1 MKNKIIATLVAF
13 GLVGSASAIEI
24 NENLSINGFIDG
36 SYKSTDFN
44 DKSSPGSGGDSTDIG
59 LDEIELDFLFSAGA
73 ARGEL
78 HLDSA
83 VENDDDQLDIE
94 QVHLSFDFEGGLSL
108 TAGVFGSALGLDRE
122 DPGGLYTFS
131 RAFTSQDA
139 LDTATAGTPLAGSRG
154 FNLGNVDAYQQE
166 GMRITYTAD
175 QFSASLAAFNGV
187 GTLEETAGTPGS
199 EDDLDWELAIA
210 FTGIE
215 NLALG
220 GGVQTNNE
228 TQPGGTAD
236 TTVINVHGAYTMG
249 KALIGAEWTNID
261 SDNTAAADRDAYQ
274 ILVDYDVSD
283 VLGFAV
289 RYAEEDSVV
298 TAGQNADSVTIA
310 PNYKISDNLGAILE
324 YSNINHANED
334 DEDYLAVELTFTF

>member
-1 MKNKIIATLVAF
+1 MKNKIMAMLVAF
-13 GLVGSASAIEI
+13 GLVGSVSAIEI

-36 SYKSTDFN
+36 SYKSTDYN
-44 DKSSPGSGGDSTDIG
+44 DKTAPGSGGDSTDIG
-59 LDEIELDFLFSAGA
+59 LDEVELDFIFSAGGA
-73 ARGEL
+73 SGEL
-78 HLDSA
+78 HIDSN
-83 VENDDDQLDIE
+83 VGGPDSTLDIE
-94 QVHLSFDFEGGLSL
+94 QVHLSYGFEGGLSL

-131 RAFTSQDA
+131 RAFTSQAA
-139 LDTATAGTPLAGSRG
+139 LDQATAGTPLAGSRG

-187 GTLEETAGTPGS
+187 GIAEETAGTPGA

-210 FTGIE
+210 FTGVE

-228 TQPGGTAD
+228 TQPGGTD

-249 KALIGAEWTNID
+249 KALIAAEWTNID

-274 ILVDYDVSD
+274 VLVDYDVSD